1 MNNSLTRL
9 LSGAWGCLLARKNWR
24 TIVLFQGARAQV
36 SSSELERLQ
45 AIKHSMNRLLNRVG
59 KVKQELEHILDDDA
73 DMLVRV
79 WPGFMTVRQTCSRR
93 FIALGANRQ
102 HSLR

>member
-1 MNNSLTRL
+1 M
-9 LSGAWGCLLARKNWR
+9 
-24 TIVLFQGARAQV
+24 QV

-73 DMLVRV
+73 DMLVLRCSSA
-79 WPGFMTVRQTCSRR
+79 MTARR
-93 FIALGANRQ
+93 GSGLGLEIGQGQDWR
-102 HSLR
+102 